1 MAVSTTTVDLLRHGE
16 PVGGAR
22 IRGQRDD
29 ALSERGW
36 AQMRAA
42 TDGRGPWAAV
52 VSSTLSRCAAFAAH
66 VAGQGVL
73 PLELDPRLQE
83 RGYGSWEGRTRVDIE
98 TEHPGSL
105 ARFRAD
111 PLARSPVGAEPL
123 EGFRSRVLQAWEEL
137 QAKHTGKQV
146 LLVGHAG
153 VMRVIIGEVL
163 AIPLARLFRLDVP
176 HAALV
181 RVEIERNGADSL
193 PRLQLQ
199 PPF

>member
-1 MAVSTTTVDLLRHGE
+1 MDLLRHGE
-16 PVGGAR
+16 PVGGSR

-42 TDGRGPWAAV
+42 TDDRGPWAV
-52 VSSTLSRCAAFAAH
+52 VASSTLARCAAFGADLAAQR
-66 VAGQGVL
+66 AL
-73 PLELDPRLQE
+73 PLELDPRLRE
-83 RGYGSWEGRTRVDIE
+83 RGYGVWEGRSRAEIE

-111 PLARSPVGAEPL
+111 PLACSPAGAEPL
-123 EGFRSRVLQAWEEL
+123 EDFRSRVLGAWGEL
-137 QAKHTGKQV
+137 QARHAGKQV

-163 AIPLARLFRLDVP
+163 AIPLAHLFRIDLP
-176 HAALV
+176 HAALI
-181 RVEIERNGADSL
+181 RVDIERNGADPL